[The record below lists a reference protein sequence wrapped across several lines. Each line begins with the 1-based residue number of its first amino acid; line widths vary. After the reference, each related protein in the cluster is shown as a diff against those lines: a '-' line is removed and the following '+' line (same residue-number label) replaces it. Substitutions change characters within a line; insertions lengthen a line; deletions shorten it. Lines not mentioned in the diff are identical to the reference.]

1 MSRSDANCVYV
12 TSDLA
17 EAEALVAW
25 LREREI
31 AADLETHLKES
42 DGVVLTP
49 FSSSDMASR
58 LEIHVQDTERA
69 AEVRQLIAQNKTEW
83 YQTAEEVK
91 SAPPQD
97 MAVKCDA
104 CGQTS
109 LYPGQLQGSVQVCP
123 HCGAYLDIP
132 GGEDEFDWSVVD
144 ETVSEYDQPDDS
156 ADEEES
162 QASS

>member
-1 MSRSDANCVYV
+1 MSRSDANCVYI
-12 TSDLA
+12 TSDLE

-31 AADLETHLKES
+31 QADIETHLKES
-42 DGVVLTP
+42 DGVGLTP

-58 LEIHVQDTERA
+58 LEIHVPDANLA
-69 AEVRQLIAQNKTEW
+69 AEVRQLIEQNKSEW
-83 YQTAEEVK
+83 YQSAQEVK

-97 MAVKCDA
+97 MAVNCEA

-109 LYPGQLQGSVQVCP
+109 IFPGELQGTVQVCP
-123 HCGAYLDIP
+123 HCGAYMDIP

-144 ETVSEYDQPDDS
+144 ETVSEDDQPDDS
-156 ADEEES
+156 ENDSEAWG
-162 QASS
+162 